1 MGTPEADGFDPE
13 ARSEREIGR
22 EMVDQSTGLGSV
34 MAHLYRG
41 EMNRVTTWRQRLDE
55 TSKWAVTVLAGVL
68 VYAFSSA
75 DASHAVL
82 LAGIVVTAV
91 FLGIEARGYQ
101 DYEVW
106 RARIRMIQQNL
117 FANALDPS
125 AGVEHRDW
133 RRELSRD
140 YRNPT
145 TKIPYREAL
154 QRRLQRI
161 YLPLLVILLA
171 AWIFRITAL
180 SPEPFIRAA
189 ALGTVSGRV
198 VIGAVGLFYLAAL
211 AMAFWPQERR
221 AKGEIRG
228 TGLGKRKE
236 SG

>member
-1 MGTPEADGFDPE
+1 MGMPEGDSFDPE
-13 ARSEREIGR
+13 AREEREIGR
-22 EMVDQSTGLGSV
+22 EMIDQSTGLGSV

-68 VYAFSSA
+68 VYAFSSSGT
-75 DASHAVL
+75 SHAVL
-82 LAGIVVTAV
+82 LAGIVVVTV
-91 FLGIEARGYQ
+91 FLGIEARRYQ
-101 DYEVW
+101 DYEIW

-154 QRRLQRI
+154 QRRLRRV
-161 YLPLLVILLA
+161 YLPLLAILLA

-180 SPEPFIRAA
+180 SSGPFVRAA
-189 ALGTVSGRV
+189 ALGTVPGLA

-211 AMAFWPQERR
+211 AMTFWPQERR
-221 AKGEIRG
+221 AKEEFSGAE
-228 TGLGKRKE
+228 LGKWK
-236 SG
+236 